1 LKLRS
6 NSVNA
11 TPSCDLLLIYT
22 ALLNNVKHQYFF
34 NKTHFK
40 KKKFI
45 VHVIY
50 SELNKITSLFRV
62 NCSLLSELIHSALFT
77 LQSWCFLLLPDL
89 CFCGFFGEFH
99 ELKTLLITLIEHAF
113 FIVSLKYKRCR
124 VDKHS
129 SFFQEVDDSGTVL
142 DSRQVS
148 TNFLSRN
155 WFYNILTMSWFKRK
169 GRRRRRNYFVKEQHD
184 ATSLTFSLSQDQ
196 FFFYLQY
203 NSENYLPIEILITC
217 NVMVILTTMID
228 LCNCTIG
235 LHYVGFPFS
244 NSWSKCANSLFDRIK
259 IK

>member
-1 LKLRS
+1 
-6 NSVNA
+6 
-11 TPSCDLLLIYT
+11 
-22 ALLNNVKHQYFF
+22 
-34 NKTHFK
+34 
-40 KKKFI
+40 
-45 VHVIY
+45 
-50 SELNKITSLFRV
+50 LNKITSLFRV
-62 NCSLLSELIHSALFT
+62 NKCAEWIFTLHIVHFCEATVQSELIHSALFT
-77 LQSWCFLLLPDL
+77 FQSWCFLLLPDL
-89 CFCGFFGEFH
+89 CFCGFFGEFN

-155 WFYNILTMSWFKRK
+155 WFYNILTMSWLKRK

-203 NSENYLPIEILITC
+203 NPENYLPIEILITC

>member
-1 LKLRS
+1 
-6 NSVNA
+6 
-11 TPSCDLLLIYT
+11 
-22 ALLNNVKHQYFF
+22 
-34 NKTHFK
+34 
-40 KKKFI
+40 
-45 VHVIY
+45 
-50 SELNKITSLFRV
+50 LNKITSLFRV
-62 NCSLLSELIHSALFT
+62 NCSLLWSYSAEWINSLCTVHFTKLVFLASPWPVFLWLFRWV
-77 LQSWCFLLLPDL
+77 SWTKS
-89 CFCGFFGEFH
+89 
-99 ELKTLLITLIEHAF
+99 LKTLLITLIEHAF

-155 WFYNILTMSWFKRK
+155 WFYNILTMSWLKRK